1 MCNIPSCVLTE
12 NQENKFIKAKLT
24 LRMTYE
30 CNMIWLNATLKS
42 LCPMY
47 IYFLFL
53 IADQCF

>member
-30 CNMIWLNATLKS
+30 CDMI
-42 LCPMY
+42 
-47 IYFLFL
+47 
-53 IADQCF
+53 